1 MRFLMVGL
9 RGLRLVIHLGVG
21 LFLALLIGL
30 DFSRRLS
37 GERLAHWWQGVLLD
51 VMNVRLVVHG
61 EPLKG
66 SRFTVANHVSWL
78 DIIVIGACEPTRF
91 LAKSEIEHWPV
102 AGWLANACGTFYI
115 RRGKGGARP
124 LLEKL
129 VPHLCAGGSIVVFP
143 EGTTSDGEQVLP
155 FHPRLFA
162 AASEAHC
169 PVQPIAVRYGRAADG
184 SHIAPF
190 IGDDDLFSHILRLLK
205 EPELLA
211 EVIYCPP
218 VHPQQSRRDP
228 LSELARQSIVD
239 ALQPARVAD
248 YPATQALALR

>member
-9 RGLRLVIHLGVG
+9 RGLRLAIHLLVG

-37 GERLAHWWQGVLLD
+37 GEKLAHWWQGVLLD

-129 VPHLCAGGSIVVFP
+129 VPHLRAGGSIVVFP

-162 AASEAHC
+162 AASESNC
-169 PVQPIAVRYGRAADG
+169 PVQPVAIRYGRAADG
-184 SHIAPF
+184 SNIAPF

-218 VHPQQSRRDP
+218 VHPQQSLRDP
-228 LSELARQSIVD
+228 LSEHARQSIVD
-239 ALQPARVAD
+239 ALQPTRVAD
-248 YPATQALALR
+248 YPVTQALALR

>member
-1 MRFLMVGL
+1 MRFLMVGV
-9 RGLRLVIHLGVG
+9 RGLRLAIHLLVG

-37 GERLAHWWQGVLLD
+37 GEKLAHWWQGVLLD

-102 AGWLANACGTFYI
+102 AGWLAKACGTFYI

-129 VPHLCAGGSIVVFP
+129 VPHLRAGGSIVVFP

-162 AASEAHC
+162 AASEANC
-169 PVQPIAVRYGRAADG
+169 PVQPIAIRYGRATDG
-184 SHIAPF
+184 SNIAPF

-218 VHPQQSRRDP
+218 VHPQQSLRDP
-228 LSELARQSIVD
+228 LSEHARQSIVE
-239 ALQPARVAD
+239 ALQPTRVAD
-248 YPATQALALR
+248 YPVTQALALR

>member
-1 MRFLMVGL
+1 MRFLMVGV
-9 RGLRLVIHLGVG
+9 RGLRLAIHLGVG

-37 GERLAHWWQGVLLD
+37 GEKLAHWWQGVLLD

-129 VPHLCAGGSIVVFP
+129 VPHLRAGGSIVVFP

-162 AASEAHC
+162 AASEANC
-169 PVQPIAVRYGRAADG
+169 PVQPVAIRYGRAADG
-184 SHIAPF
+184 SNIAPF

-218 VHPQQSRRDP
+218 VHPQQSLRDP

-239 ALQPARVAD
+239 ALQPTRVAD